1 MATHSSVLAWRIPG
15 MGEPGGLPSMGSH
28 RVGHDWSDLAA
39 VAADR
44 KGVVINNVY
53 LSQLT
58 YSKLSFLAF
67 FSSPYQF
74 FYLDLLLFSCSV
86 VFNSLWSHGLQHTRL
101 PHPSPFL
108 GACSNSC
115 PLSWWCHPTI
125 LSSVVLLCP
134 TFYLSQHQGLF
145 QRVSPSHQVAKV
157 LGKNTGVGSGSLLQ
171 GIFPT

>member
-1 MATHSSVLAWRIPG
+1 MATHSSILAWRIPWTE
-15 MGEPGGLPSMGSH
+15 EPGGLWSLRLQ

-39 VAADR
+39 AADR
-44 KGVVINNVY
+44 KGVIINNVY
-53 LSQLT
+53 LRQLT

-74 FYLDLLLFSCSV
+74 FYLDLLLFSRSV

-101 PHPSPFL
+101 PCPSPFL

-125 LSSVVLLCP
+125 SSSVVPFSCFKYFLTSRSSP
-134 TFYLSQHQGLF
+134 VSQFFTSGG
-145 QRVSPSHQVAKV
+145 QRKT
-157 LGKNTGVGSGSLLQ
+157 N
-171 GIFPT
+171 IIYINYM